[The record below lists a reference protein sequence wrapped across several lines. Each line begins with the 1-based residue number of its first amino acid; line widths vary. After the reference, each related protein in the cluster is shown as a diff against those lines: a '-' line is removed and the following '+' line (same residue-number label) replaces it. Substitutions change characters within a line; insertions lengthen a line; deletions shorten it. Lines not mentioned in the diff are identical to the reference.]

1 MKPGR
6 HSLTLLLALAGASAP
21 AAEEPS
27 LHEQAAVALRRGAE
41 FFRSRVAV
49 EGTYLWQHSED
60 LSRREGEGKAS
71 PTQGWVQPPGTPA
84 VGLAFL
90 LALVGWMPSPIDVAV
105 WSSLWTLAKDKASG
119 VRTSVRHARR
129 DFLIG
134 YLGTAVLAFA
144 FVLLGATVLFQS
156 GAALSEQGAAFS
168 MQLVDMYSQTLG
180 SWSRPF
186 VLVAA
191 LTTMFSTTL
200 ALVDGFPRAIE
211 RTLVNLR
218 SAPPPSAPQS
228 SRLSWGTMAALG
240 AIALLVVVG
249 FAGSLTAMV
258 DFATIVSFLTAPVLG
273 YLNLKAV
280 TSSDVPAEHRPGP
293 ALLTL
298 SWVGLVLLGGTGVAY
313 LVSLLCRRLDD
324 RPGGV
329 PLSLSRQVDGR

>member
-1 MKPGR
+1 M
-6 HSLTLLLALAGASAP
+6 SAIVMFTAFLTRSALGVAWPLPLVATAVLAVCVAVIGVGKYRGLDLGIKIILALLCVST
-21 AAEEPS
+21 
-27 LHEQAAVALRRGAE
+27 LAAVVIALPRADP
-41 FFRSRVAV
+41 A
-49 EGTYLWQHSED
+49 T
-60 LSRREGEGKAS
+60 LSVWPGELIGGVV
-71 PTQGWVQPPGTPA
+71 PF
-84 VGLAFL
+84 AFL

-228 SRLSWGTMAALG
+228 SRLYWGTMAALG

-293 ALLTL
+293 AMLTL

-313 LVSLLCRRLDD
+313 LVSLL
-324 RPGGV
+324 
-329 PLSLSRQVDGR
+329 